1 MDKAR
6 AMLDALMG
14 PGRDETNTKGP
25 KTEKFKD
32 GSVCKSFLLGWCP
45 LDPLVLGGKRRMA
58 PCSKIHSALM
68 KEQFEAHP
76 DVDKLRLEYQV
87 VALRDL
93 EYIVRE
99 CDSHIASERNRIRQD
114 TGRKKPPL
122 PAVINDTL
130 SIMKKQSAAM
140 IARAESL
147 DDDQLREKEV
157 LVKKAAEINQDREE
171 LLELETKKAIEALKP
186 EEVCEICGTSYMGED
201 GRAMHNKF
209 KIHEGHEKVRRK
221 LAELRRST
229 ADWESKKRDMKEQE
243 YKQKRKDDW
252 EAAQARD
259 ARKKDR
265 GKDKGDRGRKE
276 KGVDS
281 ETEKEGCRKR
291 SSSGSRKPSP
301 SRSERGGRKRVRQ
314 RSSSRSEREKDRGR
328 DRRTSRR
335 KDERSRS
342 RRRSISKR
350 RRSRSRSRRAGHRGA
365 RGRSRS

>member
-14 PGRDETNTKGP
+14 PGRDETTTKGP

-76 DVDKLRLEYQV
+76 DVEKLRLEYQV

-252 EAAQARD
+252 EAAQAKE
-259 ARKKDR
+259 ARRRDR
-265 GKDKGDRGRKE
+265 GKDKGDRVRKE
-276 KGVDS
+276 KDFDS
-281 ETEKEGCRKR
+281 ENERERGRKR
-291 SSSGSRKPSP
+291 SSSGSRRPSR
-301 SRSERGGRKRVRQ
+301 SRSERGRKRVRQ
-314 RSSSRSEREKDRGR
+314 RSSSRSDREKDRGR

-335 KDERSRS
+335 KEERSRS
-342 RRRSISKR
+342 RRSVSQR
-350 RRSRSRSRRAGHRGA
+350 RRSSRSRRAGHRA